1 MYIYMGTHSLS
12 YRTYWWMLT
21 KLGRDEV
28 IMALHM
34 RLGFSARP
42 ARRWIQG
49 CAKISQWGAPSPKDF
64 FFRSECNS
72 NKPNASLYPD
82 WNIAIVCCLEWFHKY
97 ESHAFWFAKKW
108 SNFKQKCSLYSGERS
123 VPLGALVI
131 TSPMRPFITGTSL
144 IYDPSLL
151 DLWCGSESAI
161 LIMILS
167 LVLPKVA
174 IFTVQVKWVNVG
186 LGCFENFMLL

>member
-1 MYIYMGTHSLS
+1 MGTHNLS

-49 CAKISQWGAPSPKDF
+49 CAKISQWGSPSPRTSSSDW
-64 FFRSECNS
+64 
-72 NKPNASLYPD
+72 NATATNRMHPCILN

-97 ESHAFWFAKKW
+97 ESHAFWFAKK

-167 LVLPKVA
+167 LVLPEVA